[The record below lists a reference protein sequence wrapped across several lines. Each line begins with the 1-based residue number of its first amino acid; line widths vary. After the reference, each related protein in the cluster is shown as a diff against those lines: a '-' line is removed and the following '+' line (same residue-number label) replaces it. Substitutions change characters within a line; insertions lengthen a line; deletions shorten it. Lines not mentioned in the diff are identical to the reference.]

1 MPPGESGRA
10 IMFETPHRDFREDRV
25 VIESDGAPSE
35 PFAGNQRRS
44 RMGEWIEHGAT
55 FARRAPNDPLNRLQ
69 RLLGIAAGHILMH
82 SVEDLLDVY
91 PDIARANR
99 IPLCTFVIFGAAA
112 ADLLVIAPQ
121 NLRDVG
127 IFCGDIEAG
136 LATSI

>member
-1 MPPGESGRA
+1 
-10 IMFETPHRDFREDRV
+10 
-25 VIESDGAPSE
+25 
-35 PFAGNQRRS
+35 
-44 RMGEWIEHGAT
+44 
-55 FARRAPNDPLNRLQ
+55 NDPLNRLQ

-99 IPLCTFVIFGAAA
+99 IRLATFAIFGAAA

-136 LATSI
+136 LATSIIEQLLADPHPVDLGAVAALIAQRYPVTRPPIRPGPHRAHEFRKRVEVIADVGAQ